1 LEHSK
6 KKMLIPV
13 LDEISS
19 RALSMTARQVE
30 FSLASFLALFFELV
44 IIRYLS
50 SEPLTF
56 AYLKK
61 VCLIAVFFGLG
72 IGVVLAGNERREAVV
87 FAFTG
92 LFPFLIIRF
101 APVMGFWH
109 LPMPY
114 ADCMAFG
121 EDGGVERDV

>member
-1 LEHSK
+1 LEHSEK
-6 KKMLIPV
+6 EMLIPV

-30 FSLASFLALFFELV
+30 PSPASFLALFFELV
-44 IIRYLS
+44 RIRYLS
-50 SEPLTF
+50 AEPLTF

-61 VCLIAVFFGLG
+61 VSLIAGFWWLG

-87 FAFTG
+87 VAFTG

-109 LPMPY
+109 LW
-114 ADCMAFG
+114 
-121 EDGGVERDV
+121 EDSDVKRDV